1 MRASGLGMP
10 TRSRSSAARAVAA
23 FRFMPKCVSSGSRS
37 WRPIVSTGF
46 RLVIGSWKII
56 AICRP
61 RTRRSARWLRL
72 RRSRPS
78 KRAVPERTRPAR
90 GSRPRRARAVT
101 LLPQPDSPTIPRVS
115 PGPMSNEIPFTAC
128 TVPPPVQKWTR
139 RSSTLNKGSLRT
151 PDRRPPA
158 PAEEPER
165 LPLAEPPHPAA
176 ELWVERLPQ
185 AVADQVEAEHG
196 DDDRDPRRDR
206 VREDVRKEDYR
217 PPHAHGA
224 RGEHE
229 VVLALREHGAAEQPR
244 EDRDVHDPDR
254 DHDLVQAGVQD
265 GDDPDREEQAGD
277 RQHHVHAAH
286 DQRVDEAADV
296 ARDRAEDEADREADR
311 DRDDPDDE
319 REPRAVEDPAVHV
332 AAQLVDAEPVLVRR
346 PGAAAARDQEQV
358 LLLRRVGREQ
368 RRERRRDDE
377 DQDEDGAEDRRGV
390 AHEPPERVA
399 PEPAGRRLERDLV
412 GF

>member
-1 MRASGLGMP
+1 MP
-10 TRSRSSAARAVAA
+10 TRSWSSAARAVAA
-23 FRFMPKCVSSGSRS
+23 LRLIPKCVSSGSRS

-128 TVPPPVQKWTR
+128 PVPPPVQKWTR
-139 RSSTLNKGSLRT
+139 RASTLNKGSLRT

-165 LPLAEPPHPAA
+165 FPLAEPPHPAA
-176 ELWVERLPQ
+176 ELRVERLPQ

-196 DDDRDPRRDR
+196 DDDRDPRHDGEKRRRLEVVVHVGEHRPPLRRRRVLRAEAEEAEARDVDDR
-206 VREDVRKEDYR
+206 RGHGQRPLHDHGRDGVRKDM
-217 PPHAHGA
+217 
-224 RGEHE
+224 
-229 VVLALREHGAAEQPR
+229 RE
-244 EDRDVHDPDR
+244 
-254 DHDLVQAGVQD
+254 
-265 GDDPDREEQAGD
+265 
-277 RQHHVHAAH
+277 
-286 DQRVDEAADV
+286 
-296 ARDRAEDEADREADR
+296 
-311 DRDDPDDE
+311 
-319 REPRAVEDPAVHV
+319 
-332 AAQLVDAEPVLVRR
+332 
-346 PGAAAARDQEQV
+346 
-358 LLLRRVGREQ
+358 
-368 RRERRRDDE
+368 
-377 DQDEDGAEDRRGV
+377 EDRRP
-390 AHEPPERVA
+390 AHA
-399 PEPAGRRLERDLV
+399 D
-412 GF
+412 